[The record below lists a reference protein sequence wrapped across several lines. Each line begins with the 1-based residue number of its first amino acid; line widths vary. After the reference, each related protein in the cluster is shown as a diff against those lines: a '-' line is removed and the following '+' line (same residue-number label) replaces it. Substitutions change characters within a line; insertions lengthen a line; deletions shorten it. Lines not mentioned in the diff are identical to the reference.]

1 MMTIARI
8 AIAGSDVAIARVGLG
23 CSRIFGGRELRSSA
37 RLVEAALQAGI
48 THFDTAP
55 SYGNGT
61 SEAMLGTVL
70 RGVAEATITSKIG
83 IPRGNGQSS
92 TARVAYRSMIR
103 PWLGWFPGVKSSLI
117 RRMPSRPSLGPA
129 ADPGRRRISRDELER
144 SLDESL
150 RELRRHRIELYLI
163 HEPDQFELTDE
174 LVDAME
180 SFRRDGRIGAFG
192 LAYGRR
198 AGAEPAFGTVLQAFY
213 SGQDSISP
221 MVTPIFHGVLRLPLD
236 PARHRRPV
244 DLLREVVAT
253 EQRAA
258 FVASASSRR
267 HIAEIGR
274 AAQALA

>member
-1 MMTIARI
+1 
-8 AIAGSDVAIARVGLG
+8 
-23 CSRIFGGRELRSSA
+23 
-37 RLVEAALQAGI
+37 
-48 THFDTAP
+48 
-55 SYGNGT
+55 
-61 SEAMLGTVL
+61 
-70 RGVAEATITSKIG
+70 
-83 IPRGNGQSS
+83 
-92 TARVAYRSMIR
+92 
-103 PWLGWFPGVKSSLI
+103 
-117 RRMPSRPSLGPA
+117 MPSRPSLGPA
-129 ADPGRRRISRDELER
+129 AHPARRRISRDELER

-192 LAYGRR
+192 LALGA
-198 AGAEPAFGTVLQAFY
+198 AGAEPAFGTVLQAFF

-244 DLLREVVAT
+244 DLLREFIAT
-253 EQRAA
+253 DQRAA

-274 AAQALA
+274 SAQTLA